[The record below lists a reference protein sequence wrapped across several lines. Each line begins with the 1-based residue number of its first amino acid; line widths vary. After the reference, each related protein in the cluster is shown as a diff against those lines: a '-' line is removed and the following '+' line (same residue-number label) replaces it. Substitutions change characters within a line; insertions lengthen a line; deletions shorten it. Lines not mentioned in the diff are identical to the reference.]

1 MRVSTCPRGTSRSS
15 ADAIELLLDDPEA
28 RLDLARRARA
38 RVSQVLDWKPQSE
51 AYVSVFD
58 RLFPKIEVP
67 AADAAPAELTYVDLD
82 EESEFRRFVLA
93 RGPVR
98 DHALGA

>member
-1 MRVSTCPRGTSRSS
+1 MPSGDIQAF
-15 ADAIELLLDDPEA
+15 ADAVERLLDDAEA
-28 RLDLARRARA
+28 RVDLGLARGARRRAPRLA
-38 RVSQVLDWKPQSE
+38 AAVR

-58 RLFPKIEVP
+58 RIFPKVGVP
-67 AADAAPAELTYVDLD
+67 VADAEPAEITYVDLD
-82 EESEFRRFVLA
+82 AENEFRRFVLA

>member
-1 MRVSTCPRGTSRSS
+1 MPSGDIQKFC
-15 ADAIELLLDDPEA
+15 DALELLLDDPEA
-28 RLDLARRARA
+28 RLDLARRARD

-58 RLFPKIEVP
+58 RLFPKVEVP
-67 AADAAPAELTYVDLD
+67 AADGEPVELTYVDLD
-82 EESEFRRFVLA
+82 ADSEFRRFVLA

>member
-1 MRVSTCPRGTSRSS
+1 MPSGDVQTFC
-15 ADAIELLLDDPEA
+15 DALELLLDDPEA
-28 RLDLARRARA
+28 RFDLARRARA

-58 RLFPKIEVP
+58 RLLPKVEVP
-67 AADAAPAELTYVDLD
+67 AADADPAAVTYVDL
-82 EESEFRRFVLA
+82 EAESEFRRFVLA